1 MTSTQPAAAERTRSP
16 SRRDEIVVIAKNL
29 FAEKG
34 YAATSTRDIADA
46 CGLLPGSLYSHF
58 RSKAQILEMIIAP
71 FYARLAEEQ
80 AAVLAAG
87 GPGSDRLEAM
97 IRRVVALCAEH
108 PAEIRILHYDWP
120 HVAGADD
127 LRALVVHGNETL
139 DLWLRVLADGVADG
153 SLRATLQPEV
163 AVRAITST
171 IHGVLDRQR
180 YGTRPDLVQ
189 QRGLDTLTDEV
200 VAQLAQGLAT

>member
-1 MTSTQPAAAERTRSP
+1 MTSTEQARAP

-34 YAATSTRDIADA
+34 YAATSTRDIAEA

-71 FYARLAEEQ
+71 FSTRLVDEQ
-80 AAVLAAG
+80 RAVLAAG
-87 GPGSDRLEAM
+87 GRGADRLEAM
-97 IRRVVALCAEH
+97 IRRVVALCADH
-108 PAEIRILHYDWP
+108 AAEIRILHYDWP
-120 HVAGADD
+120 HVSGADD
-127 LRALVVHGNETL
+127 LHALVVHGNETL
-139 DLWLRVLADGVADG
+139 DLWLQVLAQGVEDG
-153 SLRATLQPEV
+153 SLRATMQPEL

-180 YGTRPDLVQ
+180 YGTRPDLS
-189 QRGLDTLTDEV
+189 RALGLDALADEV
-200 VAQLAQGLAT
+200 VAQLTRGLRV